1 MVVLKGIGVSPGI
14 VIGRAFLLDNEDVV
28 ISKRQINENQVPEEI
43 VRFEEA
49 LAQARSD
56 ILRIQKKISAEIGVE
71 HSDIFNAHLLI
82 LEDRALLEEIVNKLK
97 KEKVSVEY
105 AFNEVLKKYTQIFS
119 RIDDEY
125 LRERASDIADVGKR
139 VLRHL
144 LGKQRHTLANLVTE
158 KIVVAY
164 DLSPSDTALMH
175 KEKVIGFITE
185 IGGRTSHTAIMAR
198 ALEIPAV
205 VGLGNI
211 RNQIRP
217 QDVLI
222 IDGSKGEVVISPG
235 RVTIERYQQKRKKIA
250 DLIKGLD
257 KLKKL
262 PAQTLD
268 GCRIELAANIE
279 LPDEI
284 PSVIAHGADGI
295 GLYRTEFFYMNRED
309 LPTEGEHFQ
318 AYRRVAE
325 EIFPRSAIIRTLD
338 LGGDKFLSHLEIPRE
353 MNPFLGWRAIRF
365 CLARPDVFKTQLRA
379 ILRAS
384 AYGKLKIM
392 YPMISG
398 LEELKAAN
406 RILEEVKEELRQTN
420 VPFDQEMEVG
430 VMIEIPSAA
439 LTSDILSKEV
449 DFFSIGT
456 NDLIQYCLAVDR
468 ANEKIAYLYEP
479 THPAILRLLKNI
491 IDAAHNAG
499 IWVGL
504 CGEMGS
510 DPVLVILLLGLGLD
524 ELSISSLN
532 ILEIKKVIRSVNLK
546 EAQEI
551 TRHALSLS
559 SAKEIKEFVYEK
571 VKKIL
576 PEMIYG

>member
-1 MVVLKGIGVSPGI
+1 MLKGIGVSPGV
-14 VIGRAFLLDNEDVV
+14 VIGKVFLLDSEDVV
-28 ISKRQINENQVPEEI
+28 ISKRQISESQVAKEI
-43 VRFEEA
+43 AKLEDA
-49 LAQARSD
+49 LTQARSE
-56 ILRIQKKISAEIGVE
+56 ILGIQKKISDEIGAK

-82 LEDRALLEEIVNKLK
+82 LEDRALIEEIISRLK
-97 KEKVSVEY
+97 KDKVNVEY
-105 AFNEVLKKYTQIFS
+105 AFSEVFKKYNQIFS

-125 LRERASDIADVGKR
+125 LRERISDIADVGKR

-144 LGKQRHTLANLVTE
+144 LGRQRRTLANLAIE
-158 KIVVAY
+158 RIVVAY
-164 DLSPSDTALMH
+164 DISPSDTALMR

-217 QDVLI
+217 DDTLI
-222 IDGSKGEVVISPG
+222 IDGSEGEVIVNPD
-235 RVTIERYQQKRKKIA
+235 RATIERYQQKRDKFSKF
-250 DLIKGLD
+250 IKGLN

-268 GCRIELAANIE
+268 GHQVELAANIE

-284 PSVIAHGADGI
+284 SSVIAHGADGV
-295 GLYRTEFFYMNRED
+295 GLYRTEFFYMNRKD

-325 EIFPRSAIIRTLD
+325 EIFPHSAIIRTLD

-365 CLARPDVFKTQLRA
+365 CLARPDIFKVQLRA

-384 AYGKLKIM
+384 AYGRLKIM

-406 RILEEVKEELRQTN
+406 KILEEAKEDLRQTK
-420 VPFDQEMEVG
+420 VSFDEEMEIG
-430 VMIEIPSAA
+430 AMIEIPSAA
-439 LTSDILSKEV
+439 ITCDILAKEV

-504 CGEMGS
+504 CGEMGG
-510 DPVLVILLLGLGLD
+510 DPVMTVLLLGLGLD
-524 ELSISSLN
+524 EFSTSALS
-532 ILEIKKVIRSVNLK
+532 ILEIKSVIRSVSLK
-546 EAQEI
+546 EAQQIAE
-551 TRHALSLS
+551 HALSLS
-559 SAKEIKEFVYEK
+559 SAKEIKEFVAEK

-576 PEMIYG
+576 PEMI

>member
-1 MVVLKGIGVSPGI
+1 MLKGIAVSPGI
-14 VIGRAFLLDNEDVV
+14 VIGKVFLLDSEDVV
-28 ISKRQINENQVPEEI
+28 IPRRQISGSQVPKEI
-43 VRFEEA
+43 AKLEDA
-49 LAQARSD
+49 LTQARSE
-56 ILRIQKKISAEIGVE
+56 ILGIQKKISDEIGAK

-82 LEDRALLEEIVNKLK
+82 LEDRSLIEEIINRLK
-97 KEKVSVEY
+97 KDKVNVEY
-105 AFNEVLKKYTQIFS
+105 AFSEVFKKYNQIFS
-119 RIDDEY
+119 KIDDEY
-125 LRERASDIADVGKR
+125 LKERISDITDVGKR

-144 LGKQRHTLANLVTE
+144 LGRQRRTLANLAIE
-158 KIVVAY
+158 RIVVAY
-164 DLSPSDTALMH
+164 DLSPSDTALMR

-217 QDVLI
+217 DDTLI
-222 IDGSKGEVVISPG
+222 IDGSEGEVIVNPDQA
-235 RVTIERYQQKRKKIA
+235 TIERFQQKRDKFSKF
-250 DLIKGLD
+250 IKGLN

-268 GCRIELAANIE
+268 GHRIELAANIE
-279 LPDEI
+279 SPDEI
-284 PSVIAHGADGI
+284 SSVIAHGADGI
-295 GLYRTEFFYMNRED
+295 GLYRTEFFYMNRKD

-365 CLARPDVFKTQLRA
+365 CLARPDVFKIQLRA

-384 AYGKLKIM
+384 AYGRLKIM

-406 RILEEVKEELRQTN
+406 KILEEVKEDLRQTK
-420 VPFDQEMEVG
+420 VPFDEEMEIG
-430 VMIEIPSAA
+430 AMIEIPSAA
-439 LTSDILSKEV
+439 LTCDILAKEV

-479 THPAILRLLKNI
+479 THPAILRLLKSI
-491 IDAAHNAG
+491 IDAGHDAD

-504 CGEMGS
+504 CGEMGG
-510 DPVLVILLLGLGLD
+510 DPVMTVLLLGLGLD
-524 ELSISSLN
+524 EFSTGALS
-532 ILEIKKVIRSVNLK
+532 ILEIKSVIRALTLK
-546 EAQEI
+546 EAQQI
-551 TRHALSLS
+551 TEHALSLS
-559 SAKEIKEFVYEK
+559 SAKEINEFVAGK

-576 PEMIYG
+576 PEII

>member
-1 MVVLKGIGVSPGI
+1 MLKGIGVSPGI
-14 VIGRAFLLDNEDVV
+14 VIGKVFLLDSEDVV
-28 ISKRQINENQVPEEI
+28 IPKRQISESQVSKEI
-43 VRFEEA
+43 AKFKDA
-49 LAQARSD
+49 LTQARSE
-56 ILRIQKKISAEIGVE
+56 ILRIQKKISDEIGAK

-82 LEDRALLEEIVNKLK
+82 LEDRALIEEIINRLK
-97 KEKVSVEY
+97 KDKVNVEY
-105 AFNEVLKKYTQIFS
+105 AFSEVFKKYNQIFS

-125 LRERASDIADVGKR
+125 LKERISDITDVGKR

-144 LGKQRHTLANLVTE
+144 LGRQRRTLANLAIE
-158 KIVVAY
+158 RIVVAY
-164 DLSPSDTALMH
+164 DLSPSDTALMR

-217 QDVLI
+217 DDTLI
-222 IDGSKGEVVISPG
+222 IDGSEGEVIVNPD
-235 RVTIERYQQKRKKIA
+235 RATIEHYQQKRDKFAKF
-250 DLIKGLD
+250 IKGLN

-268 GCRIELAANIE
+268 GHQIELAANIE

-284 PSVIAHGADGI
+284 SSVIAHGADGV

-365 CLARPDVFKTQLRA
+365 CLARPDIFKVQLRA

-384 AYGKLKIM
+384 AYGRLKIM

-406 RILEEVKEELRQTN
+406 KILEEVKEDLRQTK
-420 VPFDQEMEVG
+420 VSFDEEMEIG
-430 VMIEIPSAA
+430 AMIEIPSAA
-439 LTSDILSKEV
+439 LTCDILAKEV

-491 IDAAHNAG
+491 IDAAHDAG

-504 CGEMGS
+504 CGEMGG
-510 DPVLVILLLGLGLD
+510 DPVMTVLLLGLGLD
-524 ELSISSLN
+524 EFSTSALS
-532 ILEIKKVIRSVNLK
+532 ILEIKNVIRSVSLK
-546 EAQEI
+546 EAQQI
-551 TRHALSLS
+551 TEHALNLS
-559 SAKEIKEFVYEK
+559 SAKEIKEFVAEK

-576 PEMIYG
+576 PKMIYG

>member
-1 MVVLKGIGVSPGI
+1 MLKGIGVSPGI
-14 VIGRAFLLDNEDVV
+14 VIGKVFLLDSEDV
-28 ISKRQINENQVPEEI
+28 IIPKRQISESQVSKEI
-43 VRFEEA
+43 AKLEDA
-49 LAQARSD
+49 LAQARSE
-56 ILRIQKKISAEIGVE
+56 ILRIQKKISDEIGVK

-82 LEDRALLEEIVNKLK
+82 LEDRALIEEIINKLK
-97 KEKVSVEY
+97 NEKVNVEY
-105 AFNEVLKKYTQIFS
+105 AFSEVFEKYKQIFS
-119 RIDDEY
+119 KIDDEY
-125 LRERASDIADVGKR
+125 LKERISDITDVGKR
-139 VLRHL
+139 VLRNL
-144 LGKQRHTLANLVTE
+144 LGRQRRTLANLAIE
-158 KIVVAY
+158 RIVVAY
-164 DLSPSDTALMH
+164 DLSPSDTALMR

-211 RNQIRP
+211 RNQITP
-217 QDVLI
+217 GDTLI
-222 IDGSKGEVVISPG
+222 IDGSGGEVIVNPD
-235 RVTIERYQQKRKKIA
+235 RATIEHYQQKRDKFSKF
-250 DLIKGLD
+250 IKGLN

-268 GCRIELAANIE
+268 GHQIELAANIE

-284 PSVIAHGADGI
+284 SSVIAHGADGI
-295 GLYRTEFFYMNRED
+295 GLYRTEFFYMNRKD

-365 CLARPDVFKTQLRA
+365 CLARPDIFKVQLRA

-384 AYGKLKIM
+384 AYGRLKIM

-406 RILEEVKEELRQTN
+406 KILEEAKEDLRQTK
-420 VPFDQEMEVG
+420 VSFDEEMEIG

-439 LTSDILSKEV
+439 LTCDILAKEV

-479 THPAILRLLKNI
+479 THPAILRLLKSI
-491 IDAAHNAG
+491 IDAAHDAD

-504 CGEMGS
+504 CGEMGG
-510 DPVLVILLLGLGLD
+510 DPVMTVLLLGLGLD
-524 ELSISSLN
+524 EFSTSALS
-532 ILEIKKVIRSVNLK
+532 ILEIKSVIRALTLK

-551 TRHALSLS
+551 TEHALSLS
-559 SAKEIKEFVYEK
+559 SAKEINEFVAGK

-576 PEMIYG
+576 PEII

>member
-1 MVVLKGIGVSPGI
+1 MLKGIGVSPGI
-14 VIGRAFLLDNEDVV
+14 VIGKVFLLDSEDVV
-28 ISKRQINENQVPEEI
+28 IPKRQISESQVSKEI
-43 VRFEEA
+43 AKFKDA
-49 LAQARSD
+49 LTQARSE
-56 ILRIQKKISAEIGVE
+56 ILRIQKKISDEIGAK

-82 LEDRALLEEIVNKLK
+82 LEDRALIEEIINKLK
-97 KEKVSVEY
+97 KEKVNVEY
-105 AFNEVLKKYTQIFS
+105 AFSEVFKKYSQIFS

-125 LRERASDIADVGKR
+125 LKERISDITDVGKR

-144 LGKQRHTLANLVTE
+144 LGRQRRTLANLAIE
-158 KIVVAY
+158 RIVVAY
-164 DLSPSDTALMH
+164 DLSPSDTALMR

-217 QDVLI
+217 DDTLI
-222 IDGSKGEVVISPG
+222 IDGSEGEVIVNPD
-235 RVTIERYQQKRKKIA
+235 RATIEHYQQKREKFAKF
-250 DLIKGLD
+250 IKRLN

-268 GCRIELAANIE
+268 GHQIELAANIE

-284 PSVIAHGADGI
+284 SSVIAHGADGV

-318 AYRRVAE
+318 AYRQLAE
-325 EIFPRSAIIRTLD
+325 EIFPHSAIIRTLD

-365 CLARPDVFKTQLRA
+365 CLARPDIFKVQLRA

-384 AYGKLKIM
+384 AYGRLKIM

-406 RILEEVKEELRQTN
+406 KILEEVKEDLRQTK
-420 VPFDQEMEVG
+420 VSFDEEMEIG
-430 VMIEIPSAA
+430 AMIEIPSAA
-439 LTSDILSKEV
+439 LTCDILAKEV

-479 THPAILRLLKNI
+479 THPAILRLLKSI

-504 CGEMGS
+504 CGEMGG
-510 DPVLVILLLGLGLD
+510 DPVLTVLLLGLGLD
-524 ELSISSLN
+524 EFSTSALS
-532 ILEIKKVIRSVNLK
+532 ILEIKNVIRSVSLK
-546 EAQEI
+546 EAQQI
-551 TRHALSLS
+551 TEHALNLS
-559 SAKEIKEFVYEK
+559 SAKEIKEFVAEK

-576 PEMIYG
+576 PKMIYG

>member
-1 MVVLKGIGVSPGI
+1 MLKGIGVSPGI
-14 VIGRAFLLDNEDVV
+14 VIGKVFLLDSEDVV
-28 ISKRQINENQVPEEI
+28 IPKRQISESQVSKEI
-43 VRFEEA
+43 AKLEDA
-49 LAQARSD
+49 LTQARSE
-56 ILRIQKKISAEIGVE
+56 ILGIQKKISDEIGAK

-82 LEDRALLEEIVNKLK
+82 LEDRALIEEIIDRLK
-97 KEKVSVEY
+97 KDKVNVEY
-105 AFNEVLKKYTQIFS
+105 AFSKVFKKYTQIFS
-119 RIDDEY
+119 KIDDEY
-125 LRERASDIADVGKR
+125 LRERISDIADVGKR

-144 LGKQRHTLANLVTE
+144 LGRQRRTLANLAIE
-158 KIVVAY
+158 RIVVAY
-164 DLSPSDTALMH
+164 DISPSDTALMR

-211 RNQIRP
+211 RDQIRP
-217 QDVLI
+217 DDTLV
-222 IDGSKGEVVISPG
+222 IDGSEGEVIVNPD
-235 RVTIERYQQKRKKIA
+235 RATIERYQQKRDKFSKF
-250 DLIKGLD
+250 IKGLN

-268 GCRIELAANIE
+268 GHQVELAANIE

-284 PSVIAHGADGI
+284 SSVIAHGADGV
-295 GLYRTEFFYMNRED
+295 GLYRTEFFYMNRKD

-325 EIFPRSAIIRTLD
+325 EIFPHSAIIRTLD

-365 CLARPDVFKTQLRA
+365 CLARPDIFKIQLRA

-384 AYGKLKIM
+384 AYGRLKIM

-406 RILEEVKEELRQTN
+406 KILQEAKEDLRQTK
-420 VPFDQEMEVG
+420 VPFDEEMEIG
-430 VMIEIPSAA
+430 AMIEIPSAA
-439 LTSDILSKEV
+439 ITCDILAKEV

-479 THPAILRLLKNI
+479 THPAILRLIKSI

-504 CGEMGS
+504 CGEMGG
-510 DPVLVILLLGLGLD
+510 DPVMTVLLLGLGLD
-524 ELSISSLN
+524 EFSTSALS
-532 ILEIKKVIRSVNLK
+532 ILEIKSVIRSVSLK
-546 EAQEI
+546 EAQQIAE
-551 TRHALSLS
+551 HALKLS
-559 SAKEIKEFVYEK
+559 SAKEIKEFVAEK

-576 PEMIYG
+576 PEMI